1 MGCAVSSLDAE
12 DRELLLRFLHKR
24 WGEGERDIR
33 GWEKAVKP
41 VLDKHHPHVNARP
54 QSYDTPVWPV
64 VVGLL
69 GLWVPFLLGN
79 WYGAQGYGKTFFVLL
94 WLICVGVIYFCARDI
109 AKQKNQPYVR
119 WSAIESQR
127 SKIEYEFVREAQTM
141 LDQFVRDDAERKRLK
156 AAEEFER
163 RQVRGL
169 GPIQDCTPRQAERL
183 AALWMQ
189 HMGESDALV
198 SQATRDG
205 GIDVESSNFVAEVKH
220 HAKPIGPVP
229 VRSLHG
235 VAKARG
241 KVGVF
246 FSRRGYTASSVEFAR
261 EAGLLLFTYNPE
273 AGTLRGATKVS
284 EYALENGLR
293 SVLQRVSESE

>member
-1 MGCAVSSLDAE
+1 VSSLDAE
-12 DRELLLRFLHKR
+12 DRELMLRFLHER
-24 WGEGERDIR
+24 WDEGGRDIQ

-41 VLDKHHPHVNARP
+41 ILDKYYPHADGQPR
-54 QSYDTPVWPV
+54 YYGTPVWPV
-64 VVGLL
+64 VVCLL
-69 GLWVPFLLGN
+69 GLWVPFLLGT
-79 WYGAQGYGKTFFVLL
+79 WFGSQGYGKTFFVLL
-94 WLICVGVIYFCARDI
+94 WLICTGVIYFCSRSI
-109 AKQKNQPYVR
+109 AEQRNQPYVR

-127 SKIEYEFVREAQTM
+127 SKIASEFVREAQSM
-141 LDQFVRDDAERKRLK
+141 LGQFIRDDAERKRLK

-169 GPIQDCTPRQAERL
+169 GPIQECTPRQAERL

-189 HMGESDALV
+189 HMGESDAVV

-220 HAKPIGPVP
+220 HAKPVGPVP

-235 VAKARG
+235 VAMSRG

-261 EAGLLLFTYNPE
+261 DAGLLLFTYNPE
-273 AGTLRGATKVS
+273 AGTLRGLTKVS
-284 EYALENGLR
+284 EYALENGLS
-293 SVLQRVSESE
+293 SVLRRVSESE